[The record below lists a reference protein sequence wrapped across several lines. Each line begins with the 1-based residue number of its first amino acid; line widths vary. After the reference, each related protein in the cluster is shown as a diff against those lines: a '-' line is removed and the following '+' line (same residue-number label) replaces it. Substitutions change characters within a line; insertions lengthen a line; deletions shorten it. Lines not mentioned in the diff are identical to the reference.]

1 MTCPA
6 KIVVVG
12 SYGVGMT
19 MYLERAPLDGET
31 VQAHDFVQGPG
42 GKGSNQAIA
51 ASRLGAE
58 VALCSI
64 VGPDA
69 LGAEARRLWEHERVD
84 ATAVLTGRGPTM
96 VGFIL
101 VERSGANRIA
111 ISPGALLELRPG
123 DIERRRQVIADADVL
138 LVSLEIPLD
147 AAATALRIAQ
157 DYGTLAVLDP
167 APATPEAADLLALAD
182 HFTPNRTEA
191 ATIAGLDP
199 GAAAADQ
206 LAALRRLAPSA
217 VIALTMATDGVL
229 LADGDAPPV
238 HVPALTP
245 SRIVDTAGAGDAFTA
260 AYAVALGSGR
270 QPAEAAQLGCVAGAF
285 AVEHREVVPGLPTR
299 EQLLTLARDAG
310 VHMTTGESQWPT

>member
-1 MTCPA
+1 MTRPP
-6 KIVVVG
+6 KIAVLG

-31 VQAHDFVQGPG
+31 VLAHDFAQGPG

-51 ASRLGAE
+51 ASRLGAD

-69 LGAEARRLWEHERVD
+69 LGTAARRMWEQEGVD

-101 VERSGANRIA
+101 VEHSGANRIA
-111 ISPGALLELRPG
+111 ISPGALLELRPR
-123 DIERRRQVIADADVL
+123 DIERWRQVIIDADVL

-157 DYGTLAVLDP
+157 DHDTLAVLDP

-182 HFTPNRTEA
+182 HLTPNRTEA

-199 GAAAADQ
+199 EAPAADQ
-206 LAALRRLAPSA
+206 LSALRRLAPRT
-217 VIALTMATDGVL
+217 VVVLTMATDGVL
-229 LADGDAPPV
+229 IADGEGSPL

-245 SRIVDTAGAGDAFTA
+245 TQTVDTAGAGDAFSA
-260 AYAVALGSGR
+260 AYAVAVGGGR
-270 QPAEAAQLGCVAGAF
+270 QPREAAQLGCVAGAF
-285 AVEHREVVPGLPTR
+285 AVAHREVVPGLPTR

-310 VHMTTGESQWPT
+310 IDTTTGESQWPT